1 MQQKTFNNSLGITD
15 IFAKFML
22 MKKFIIALLFG
33 SLLIVSC
40 YKKDV
45 NTSTCEY
52 DACAVKAPA
61 TEITQLET
69 YLSGAGITTAV
80 KHCSGMYYEII
91 SAGAGAA
98 PTVCSYV
105 SVNYKGTLTNGTVFD
120 QTTGTPVAFSL
131 VSLIESWKKG
141 VPLIKKAGKIRLYVP
156 PSLGYGAT
164 DQKDQNGTVV
174 IPANSILIFDIEL
187 LDVQ

>member
-1 MQQKTFNNSLGITD
+1 
-15 IFAKFML
+15 ML
-22 MKKFIIALLFG
+22 MRKIIVALLFG
-33 SLLIVSC
+33 SALLVSC

-45 NTSTCEY
+45 NTSTCDY
-52 DACAVKAPA
+52 DACAFKATDA
-61 TEITQLET
+61 EITQLQT

-91 SAGAGAA
+91 SPGTGLT

-105 SVNYKGTLTNGTVFD
+105 SVNYKGTLTNGNVFD
-120 QTTGTPVAFSL
+120 QTTGTPVNFSL

-156 PSLGYGAT
+156 PSMGYGST
-164 DQKDQNGTVV
+164 DQKDNNGNVV

-187 LDVQ
+187 VDVQ